1 MSGMDS
7 LAMTLASGGAS
18 WLTTIVLWIAAPVVL
33 AGVVAAVMAVRKPKL
48 TEGQCIVV
56 ATVGG
61 VNLLQAGAL
70 MVAGLSWP
78 MALLGVAAGL
88 VCVQAR

>member
-1 MSGMDS
+1 MESS
-7 LAMTLASGGAS
+7 ALLASASTS
-18 WLTTIVLWIAAPVVL
+18 WLSTIVLWIAAPVVI
-33 AGVVAAVMAVRKPKL
+33 AGVFAAILTVRRRRL
-48 TEGQCIVV
+48 SEGQRIVV

-70 MVAGLSWP
+70 LVAGLSWP
-78 MALLGVAAGL
+78 VAVVGAIAGL